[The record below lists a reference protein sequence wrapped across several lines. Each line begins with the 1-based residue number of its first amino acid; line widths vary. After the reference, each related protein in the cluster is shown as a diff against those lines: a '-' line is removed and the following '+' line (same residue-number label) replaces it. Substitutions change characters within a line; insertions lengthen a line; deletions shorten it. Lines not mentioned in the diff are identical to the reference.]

1 VKRPAAGRAVRTTLA
16 GLLLGLALA
25 PAPLRPAAAPLEI
38 EVLGPRF
45 AGGELV
51 VEVRQSGALAGRKL
65 AVQLA
70 VDGASVGRFE
80 LAGEV
85 TRLRARTERMAAG
98 SHEVLVKSGTLRA
111 VATLRVWPG
120 WLPWAGGGFLA
131 ALGLAA
137 YLLRRRGSAAASA

>member
-1 VKRPAAGRAVRTTLA
+1 VSRPAVGRALPAAIA
-16 GLLLGLALA
+16 GLLLCLVLA
-25 PAPLRPAAAPLEI
+25 PPPLRTAAPLEI

-80 LAGEV
+80 LEGEV
-85 TRLRARTERMAAG
+85 TRLRARTDRMTAG
-98 SHEVLVKSGTLRA
+98 PHQVLVKSGSQRA
-111 VATLRVWPG
+111 VATVRVWPG

-131 ALGLAA
+131 ALGLAGS
-137 YLLRRRGSAAASA
+137 LLRRRGSAAAAG